1 MSEPTVIRLTH
12 TGAAGFTGVD
22 VIDLTRDD
30 FTVVD
35 QRYYSA
41 TIQAG
46 GVVPADFWG
55 LFRSSGIKL
64 VSVAAEGYSAISVAR
79 VGAGDGVADVFR
91 EEVDLTPTF
100 QSVLMTSND
109 ILRLSVPPQA
119 AGSGERAVVTLV
131 VNTLNERQA
140 ADFAKERLQRQ
151 ARHSRYAIR
160 RTDQAAFALNT
171 AVALQPVFTYDESSQ
186 TMLAETDA
194 QGYVSLREIAAP
206 GASGVYLWF
215 RFTGIA
221 AGAGDVFNISARTAE
236 ENALATGLTVGV
248 WSDPFWF
255 SRDDRFGVR
264 STAPAGDLTVGVE
277 IAVSPPSDRRI

>member
-30 FTVVD
+30 FAVVD
-35 QRYYSA
+35 QRYYTA

-55 LFRSSGIKL
+55 LFRGSGIKL
-64 VSVAAEGYSAISVAR
+64 VAVAAESYSPMSVAR
-79 VGAGDGVADVFR
+79 VGASDSIADVFR

-100 QSVLMTSND
+100 QSVFMTPND
-109 ILRLSVPPQA
+109 ILRLSAPPQA
-119 AGSGERAVVTLV
+119 AGSGERAVITLV

-140 ADFAKERLQRQ
+140 ADYARDRLQRQ
-151 ARHSRYAIR
+151 ARHSRYSIR

-171 AVALQPVFTYDESSQ
+171 MDALLPAFTYDEPSQ
-186 TMLAETDA
+186 TMIAETDA
-194 QGYVSLREIAAP
+194 QGYVSLREIARP

-248 WSDPFWF
+248 WSEPFWF
-255 SRDDRFGVR
+255 SRDDRFGFR
-264 STAPAGDLTVGVE
+264 STPPPAGLEVGVD
-277 IAVSPPSDRRI
+277 IAVSPPGGRRV